1 MHFIQFIE
9 VYKFVYYVCIFYKT
23 KQTFM
28 EIFDSNA
35 YVSRYSEDA
44 RSLIFLGRYI
54 KRNGLRKGFDEAIT
68 DFNLGRHLRQGMPTP
83 KPHQISRMRELT
95 EYLDFEIPHGLV
107 EPRLEILY
115 KLIIKLNK

>member
-1 MHFIQFIE
+1 
-9 VYKFVYYVCIFYKT
+9 
-23 KQTFM
+23 M
-28 EIFDSNA
+28 EIFDNNT
-35 YVSRYSEDA
+35 YISRYSENA

-54 KRNGLRKGFDEAIT
+54 KKNGLRKGFDEAIT

-95 EYLDFEIPHGLV
+95 EDLDSEIQYGLV
-107 EPRLEILY
+107 QPRLEILY

>member
-1 MHFIQFIE
+1 
-9 VYKFVYYVCIFYKT
+9 
-23 KQTFM
+23 M
-28 EIFDSNA
+28 EIFNSNV

-54 KRNGLRKGFDEAIT
+54 KKNGLRKGFDEAIT
-68 DFNLGRHLRQGMPTP
+68 DFNLGRHLRQEMSTP

-95 EYLDFEIPHGLV
+95 EDLDSEIQYGLV
-107 EPRLEILY
+107 QPRLEILY